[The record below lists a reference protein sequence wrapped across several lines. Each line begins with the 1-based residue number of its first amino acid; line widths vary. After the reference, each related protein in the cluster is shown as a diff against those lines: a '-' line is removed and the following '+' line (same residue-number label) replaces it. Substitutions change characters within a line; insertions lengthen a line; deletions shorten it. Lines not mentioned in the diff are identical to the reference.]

1 MRIAVPFDKAA
12 GTIAE
17 QFERTEAFRLY
28 NLENGQI
35 VSSLSLPAFG
45 TGNEAM
51 AEFLKTARADVVICG
66 GITARGRQL
75 LGSEGIAVYPGFG
88 GSADDAAQAFAWM
101 KKLAEAGN
109 LFGMYN
115 VAMMYQYAYGTEE
128 NPREAYL
135 WYRKAAEAGDAEAMR
150 MTGWCIENRYG
161 VEDAALEWYEKA
173 AEAGDPEASAEA
185 ERIRNGK

>member
-17 QFERTEAFRLY
+17 QFDRTEAFRLY

-88 GSADDAAQAFAWM
+88 GSADDAAQAFA
-101 KKLAEAGN
+101 AGS
-109 LFGMYN
+109 LSHGEGHDC
-115 VAMMYQYAYGTEE
+115 AHCTQDCSHHGHEHRHE
-128 NPREAYL
+128 
-135 WYRKAAEAGDAEAMR
+135 
-150 MTGWCIENRYG
+150 
-161 VEDAALEWYEKA
+161 
-173 AEAGDPEASAEA
+173 
-185 ERIRNGK
+185 

>member
-17 QFERTEAFRLY
+17 QFDRTEAFRLY

-75 LGSEGIAVYPGFG
+75 LGAEGIAVYPGFG
-88 GSADDAAQAFAWM
+88 VM
-101 KKLAEAGN
+101 LTVTVVP
-109 LFGMYN
+109 LF
-115 VAMMYQYAYGTEE
+115 
-128 NPREAYL
+128 
-135 WYRKAAEAGDAEAMR
+135 
-150 MTGWCIENRYG
+150 
-161 VEDAALEWYEKA
+161 ALEADSPAVPMVSLLE
-173 AEAGDPEASAEA
+173 SAERLI
-185 ERIRNGK
+185 EEF